1 MRRITSVLIWAGIV
15 LLILIWLPAL
25 AIVRLFDRDP
35 VRYRTGRAFRKLGY
49 AITKINP
56 NWNVSIDDGYKH
68 LTDREPYI
76 MVSNH
81 LSNADIPVIASLPWE
96 MKWVAK
102 KELFNLP
109 ILGWMLKL
117 AGDIPVDRISAGK
130 KIAVFKSCSDYL
142 NKHISVMFFPE
153 GTRSRDGR
161 VNRFAIGAFE
171 LAIREGKSILPIAL
185 DGTQKCLP
193 KKSWLFEP
201 EVYVKLKVLEPVDVS
216 GFEPGEGEKLMHEVR
231 NRITGQLAEWRGV
244 PVRMVDS
251 LHNRS

>member
-15 LLILIWLPAL
+15 LLILIWLPVL

-35 VRYRTGRAFRKLGY
+35 VRYRTGRVFRKLGY

-56 NWNVSIDDGYKH
+56 NWKVSIDDGYKK
-68 LTDREPYI
+68 LDDREPYV

-102 KELFNLP
+102 KELFELP

-117 AGDIPVDRISAGK
+117 AGDIPVDRKSAGQ
-130 KIAVFKSCSDYL
+130 KIAVFKRCSDYL
-142 NKHISVMFFPE
+142 SKHISVMFFPE

-161 VNRFAIGAFE
+161 INRFAIGAFE

-193 KKSWLFEP
+193 KRSWLFEP
-201 EVYVKLKVLEPVDVS
+201 EVYVKLKVLDPVDVS
-216 GFEPGEGEKLMHEVR
+216 GYQAGEGEKLMHVAR

-244 PVRMVDS
+244 PVSEVDS
-251 LHNRS
+251 LHNHS